1 LCPDTP
7 VLADSKTVDGG
18 QLEAEM
24 VLGAGAAFMTVL
36 SSAASASHE
45 AVGRVAAKFGARVIV
60 DTITQAGQKELLP
73 ASAAFP
79 ESFAYVGVH
88 RPSDAHAA
96 GDSSTAHI
104 EAVAEM
110 HRRGFRVAL
119 AGGLGP
125 DSIDSVLA
133 FEPEIVIV
141 GSANTESANPQ
152 GVARGLWLDIK
163 ATIYDRPIL
172 VPAEAEVCVAG
183 CAIIAAVA
191 VGAVADWAEARS
203 RFVSFADAILPNPAW
218 RDRYLRYAELFDAR
232 YESNRALR
240 DRLDALDAEQ

>member
-1 LCPDTP
+1 MLLQIALDKPEHLALLPHIKHIADIVEIGTPLLKRFGIGAIATARELCRDTP

-24 VLGAGAAFMTVL
+24 AFSAGAAFMTVL
-36 SSAASASHE
+36 SSATSATHE
-45 AVGRVAAKFGARVIV
+45 AVGRVAAKFGAHVII
-60 DTITQAGQKELLP
+60 DTITEAGKKELLP
-73 ASAAFP
+73 AKVAFP
-79 ESFAYVGVH
+79 DSFAYVGVH

-96 GDSSTAHI
+96 GDSSATHI

-141 GSANTESANPQ
+141 GSAITESGNPQ
-152 GVARGLWLDIK
+152 EVAKWIRNKLISPGHGWPWDK
-163 ATIYDRPIL
+163 K
-172 VPAEAEVCVAG
+172 
-183 CAIIAAVA
+183 
-191 VGAVADWAEARS
+191 
-203 RFVSFADAILPNPAW
+203 
-218 RDRYLRYAELFDAR
+218 
-232 YESNRALR
+232 
-240 DRLDALDAEQ
+240 